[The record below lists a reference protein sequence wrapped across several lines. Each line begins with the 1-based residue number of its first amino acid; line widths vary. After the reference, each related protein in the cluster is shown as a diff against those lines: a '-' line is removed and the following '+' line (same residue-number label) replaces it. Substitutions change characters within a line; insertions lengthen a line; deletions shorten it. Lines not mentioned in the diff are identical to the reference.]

1 MEEAGGKALACAVD
15 IRDEE
20 AVMKSI
26 EETVKTFGGIDVVVN
41 NASAISL
48 TGTEVSFIN
57 NTFEPFFWLILL

>member
-1 MEEAGGKALACAVD
+1 MIVEEAGGKALACAVD

-26 EETVKTFGGIDVVVN
+26 ELTVKTFGGIDVVVN

-48 TGTEVSFIN
+48 TGTEVSFLWN
-57 NTFEPFFWLILL
+57 LSLLNHLD